1 MVFPVSAAWVGGR
14 RHATQR
20 DMKEDIFWLE
30 PLEILK
36 TRLDTGLEG
45 LSAADVT
52 ARLHRF
58 GLNRDPDTV
67 KAGLLKLIL
76 RRSLEPMSLLLV
88 FAAIVSAG
96 TGDATSA
103 AIILIILGASIALDL
118 FQEGRAK
125 RAAEALRQSV
135 AVKARVKR
143 DGIFIDVPVE
153 MVVPGDMFEVD
164 VGDIIPADAI
174 LLTSSSLTVDEAALT
189 GEPYGVVKS
198 PEPVS
203 SREPA
208 EASNALFRGSIVI
221 TGTAIALAVGTGQS
235 TLFGKAAR
243 ALSEAQS
250 LSPFELDLHRLGYLI
265 ARAAAVLVLAVLAAN
280 IGFGRPLIESLMF
293 SVALAVGLTP
303 ELLPMIT
310 TVTLSRGA
318 MRMAKKHVI
327 VKRLSAI
334 HDLGAMDVLC
344 TDKTGTLTSA
354 KIILAQSLNAEGV
367 ADPHVMTLASIAA
380 QLGGDKTT
388 LDLALVNAAPNS
400 AQGWTEQ
407 GRYPF
412 NYQRR
417 FGAVLA
423 EGPSG
428 PLLIV
433 KGAPEA
439 VLTVCSTYKGR
450 ALDAPKRQEIRD
462 RVHVLASDG
471 YRAIAVASRP
481 WSDFL
486 RDPTAE
492 DERNLRFEGLCT
504 FADPPKE
511 SAPHALERLRA
522 LGVRVVI
529 LSGDD
534 PAVVGRLG
542 AMVGLSSREVITGID
557 LQNLSLDALAVK
569 VRDVNLFA
577 RLSPDQKVIVVDA
590 LRKEGKIV
598 GFMGDG
604 VNDAPGIKAADI
616 GLSVDSAT
624 GVARAAA
631 DMILLESDL
640 AVVAD
645 GIEEGRQT
653 FANILKYVRM
663 GASSNFG
670 NMLSMAAA
678 AFFLPYLPMLAT
690 QILLNNLL
698 YDLSEI
704 GIPFDRVAPDVIA
717 QPQRWSMP
725 SLTRFALVMGPLSS
739 LFDLLTFASLHLG
752 FGLSVEG
759 FRTGWFI
766 ESIATQVLVI
776 FVIRA
781 RGSIINDRPHW
792 VLALTT
798 VSALG
803 FALSIPLSPF
813 GAWFGFTILPINV
826 YVALAA
832 IIALYL
838 LAAEV
843 MKRYA
848 MR

>member
-1 MVFPVSAAWVGGR
+1 MTDDVY
-14 RHATQR
+14 
-20 DMKEDIFWLE
+20 WLE
-30 PLEILK
+30 
-36 TRLDTGLEG
+36 TLDTLKAQLGTGTEG
-45 LSAADVT
+45 LNAHEAAS
-52 ARLHRF
+52 RLSRF
-58 GLNRDPDTV
+58 GLNRDPEGVEAGTV
-67 KAGLLKLIL
+67 RLVL
-76 RRSLEPMSLLLV
+76 RRGLEPMSLLLV
-88 FAAIVSAG
+88 FAALVSAG
-96 TGDATSA
+96 TGDAASA
-103 AIILIILGASIALDL
+103 GIILVILGASIALDL

-125 RAAEALRQSV
+125 RAADALRQSV

-143 DGIFIDVPVE
+143 DGAFVDVPVE
-153 MVVPGDMFEVD
+153 MVVPGDVFEVD
-164 VGDIIPADAI
+164 VGDIIPADAV

-198 PEPVS
+198 PVPVT

-208 EASNALFRGSIVI
+208 EATNALFRGSVVI
-221 TGTAIALAVGTGQS
+221 TGTATALAVATGQT

-243 ALSEAQS
+243 ALNAAQA

-318 MRMAKKHVI
+318 MRMAKKQVI

-354 KIILAQSLNAEGV
+354 KIVLDKSLNAKGLE
-367 ADPHVMTLASIAA
+367 DPRVMTLAAIAA

-388 LDLALVNAAPNS
+388 LDLALVS
-400 AQGWTEQ
+400 AVPDATHGWIER

-412 NYQRR
+412 DYQRR

-423 EGPSG
+423 EGPEG
-428 PLLIV
+428 QLLIV

-439 VLTVCSTYKGR
+439 VINVCASYDGR
-450 ALDAPKRQEIRD
+450 ALNDTKRKEILE
-462 RVHVLASDG
+462 RVHALASEG
-471 YRAIAVASRP
+471 YRAIAVATRP
-481 WSDFL
+481 WVKTV
-486 RDPTAE
+486 RDPVAE
-492 DERNLRFEGLCT
+492 DERDLVFEGLCT

-511 SAPHALERLRA
+511 SAPHALQRLKA

-542 AMVGLSSREVITGID
+542 ALVGIEPRAVMTGQVIKDLSPE
-557 LQNLSLDALAVK
+557 ALAVQ
-569 VRDVNLFA
+569 VRDVDLYA
-577 RLSPDQKVIVVDA
+577 RLSPDQKVLVINA

-616 GLSVDSAT
+616 GLSVDGAT

-640 AVVAD
+640 SVVAD
-645 GIEEGRQT
+645 GLEEGRQT

-678 AFFLPYLPMLAT
+678 AFFLPFLPMLAT

-704 GIPFDRVAPDVIA
+704 GIPFDRVSPDVIA
-717 QPQRWSMP
+717 KPQRWSMS

-739 LFDLLTFASLHLG
+739 CFDLLTFASLYLG
-752 FGLSVEG
+752 FGLNVEA

-776 FVIRA
+776 FIIRS
-781 RGSIINDRPHW
+781 RGSIFKDYPHW
-792 VLALTT
+792 ILALTT
-798 VSALG
+798 FSALG
-803 FALSIPLSPF
+803 LALTIPLSPF
-813 GAWFGFTILPINV
+813 AALFGFASLSSSVWMT
-826 YVALAA
+826 
-832 IIALYL
+832 IALIVVVYL
-838 LAAEV
+838 FAAEA
-843 MKRYA
+843 MKSFA
-848 MR
+848 MRQ

>member
-1 MVFPVSAAWVGGR
+1 MTNDV
-14 RHATQR
+14 
-20 DMKEDIFWLE
+20 FWLE
-30 PLEILK
+30 PLDALK
-36 TRLDTGLEG
+36 SRLGTGAEG
-45 LSAADVT
+45 LNAQEAAS
-52 ARLHRF
+52 RLSRF
-58 GLNRDPDTV
+58 GSNRDPEGFEV
-67 KAGLLKLIL
+67 GIL
-76 RRSLEPMSLLLV
+76 RLVLRRGLEPMSLLLV
-88 FAAIVSAG
+88 FAALVSAG
-96 TGDATSA
+96 TGDAASA
-103 AIILIILGASIALDL
+103 GIILVILGASIALDL

-125 RAAEALRQSV
+125 RAADALRQSV

-143 DGIFIDVPVE
+143 DGAFIDVPVE
-153 MVVPGDMFEVD
+153 MVVPGDVFEVD
-164 VGDIIPADAI
+164 VGDIIPADAL

-198 PEPVS
+198 LDPVTS
-203 SREPA
+203 HEPA
-208 EASNALFRGSIVI
+208 EATNALFRGSVVI
-221 TGTAIALAVGTGQS
+221 TGTATALAVATGQA

-243 ALSEAQS
+243 ALNAAQA

-354 KIILAQSLNAEGV
+354 KIVLDKSLNAQGV
-367 ADPHVMTLASIAA
+367 DDPRVMTLAAIAA

-388 LDLALVNAAPNS
+388 LDLALVSAAPDAS
-400 AQGWTEQ
+400 HGWVEC

-412 NYQRR
+412 DYQRR

-423 EGPSG
+423 EGPKG
-428 PLLIV
+428 QVLIV

-439 VLTVCSTYKGR
+439 VMDVCASYDGR
-450 ALDAPKRQEIRD
+450 ILDEMKRKEILD
-462 RVHVLASDG
+462 RVHALAAEG
-471 YRAIAVASRP
+471 YRAIAVATRP
-481 WSDFL
+481 WAETV
-486 RDPTAE
+486 RDPVAD
-492 DERNLRFEGLCT
+492 DERDLVFEGLCT
-504 FADPPKE
+504 FADPLKE
-511 SAPHALERLRA
+511 SAPQALQRLKA

-542 AMVGLSSREVITGID
+542 VMVGIEPRAVMTGQAIKDLSPE
-557 LQNLSLDALAVK
+557 ALAVQ
-569 VRDVNLFA
+569 VRDVDLYA
-577 RLSPDQKVIVVDA
+577 RLSPDQKVLVVDA
-590 LRKEGKIV
+590 LRKAGKIV

-616 GLSVDSAT
+616 GLSVDGAT

-640 AVVAD
+640 SVVAD

-678 AFFLPYLPMLAT
+678 AFFLPFLPMLAT

-704 GIPFDRVAPDVIA
+704 GIPFDRVSADVIA
-717 QPQRWSMP
+717 KPQRWSMS

-739 LFDLLTFASLHLG
+739 CFDLLTFASLHLG
-752 FGLSVEG
+752 FGLNVEA

-776 FVIRA
+776 FIIRS
-781 RGSIINDRPHW
+781 RGSIFEDYPHW
-792 VLALTT
+792 VLAMTT
-798 VSALG
+798 FGALG
-803 FALSIPLSPF
+803 LALTIPLSSF
-813 GAWFGFTILPINV
+813 AALFGFASLQTSV
-826 YVALAA
+826 WVT
-832 IIALYL
+832 IALIVFVYL
-838 LAAEV
+838 FAAEV
-843 MKRYA
+843 IKNFA
-848 MR
+848 MRQ

>member
-1 MVFPVSAAWVGGR
+1 MTDDV
-14 RHATQR
+14 
-20 DMKEDIFWLE
+20 FWLE
-30 PLEILK
+30 PLESLK
-36 TRLDTGLEG
+36 ERLGAGADG
-45 LSAADVT
+45 LSAT
-52 ARLHRF
+52 EIPARLRHF
-58 GLNRDPDTV
+58 GPNRDQETV
-67 KAGLLKLIL
+67 EKGLLRLIL
-76 RRSLEPMSLLLV
+76 RRTLEPMSLLLV
-88 FAAIVSAG
+88 FAALVSAG
-96 TGDATSA
+96 TGDAASA
-103 AIILIILGASIALDL
+103 GIILVILGASIALDL

-125 RAAEALRQSV
+125 RAADALRQSV
-135 AVKARVKR
+135 AVDARVKR
-143 DGIFIDVPVE
+143 DGLLIDIPVE
-153 MVVPGDMFEVD
+153 MVVPGDVFVVD
-164 VGDIIPADAI
+164 VGDIIPADAV
-174 LLTSSSLTVDEAALT
+174 LLSSSSLTVDEAALT

-198 PEPVS
+198 PNPVTL
-203 SREPA
+203 REPS
-208 EASNALFRGSIVI
+208 EATNALFRGSVVI
-221 TGTAIALAVGTGQS
+221 TGTATALAVATGQA
-235 TLFGKAAR
+235 TLFGKAAH
-243 ALSEAQS
+243 ALNTAQA

-318 MRMAKKHVI
+318 LRMAKKQVI

-354 KIILAQSLNAEGV
+354 KIILNKSLNAQGEE
-367 ADPHVMTLASIAA
+367 DPRIMTLAAIAA

-388 LDLALVNAAPNS
+388 LDLALVSAAPDAS
-400 AQGWTEQ
+400 YGWFERS
-407 GRYPF
+407 RYPF
-412 NYQRR
+412 DYQRR

-423 EGPSG
+423 GGPKG
-428 PLLIV
+428 QLLIV

-439 VLTVCSTYKGR
+439 VLTVCSSYEGR
-450 ALDAPKRQEIRD
+450 TLDDVKRKEILD
-462 RVHVLASDG
+462 RAHALASDG
-471 YRAIAVASRP
+471 YRAIAVATRP
-481 WSDFL
+481 WTVAI

-492 DERNLRFEGLCT
+492 DERDLDFEGLCT
-504 FADPPKE
+504 FADPLKE
-511 SAPHALERLRA
+511 SATLALQRLKA

-534 PAVVGRLG
+534 PTVVARLG
-542 AMVGLSSREVITGID
+542 ALVGLNSSEVITGTDI
-557 LQNLSLDALAVK
+557 QKLSLDALAVK
-569 VRDVNLFA
+569 VRDINLFA
-577 RLSPDQKVIVVDA
+577 RLSPDQKVIVVNA

-616 GLSVDSAT
+616 GLSVDGAT

-640 AVVAD
+640 SVVAD

-678 AFFLPYLPMLAT
+678 AFFLPFLPMLAT

-704 GIPFDRVAPDVIA
+704 GIPFDRVGPEVIA
-717 QPQRWSMP
+717 EPQRWSMA
-725 SLTRFALVMGPLSS
+725 SLSRFALVMGPLSS
-739 LFDLLTFASLHLG
+739 CFDLLTFASLHLG
-752 FGLSVEG
+752 FGLNVEA

-776 FVIRA
+776 FIIRS
-781 RGSIINDRPHW
+781 RVSIFKDYPHW
-792 VLALTT
+792 ILAFTT

-803 FALSIPLSPF
+803 LALAIPLSPF
-813 GAWFGFTILPINV
+813 SAMLGFAALPANVWITISIIV
-826 YVALAA
+826 VA
-832 IIALYL
+832 YL
-838 LAAEV
+838 IAAEV
-843 MKRYA
+843 IKGFA
-848 MR
+848 MRQ